1 MPGAPRGQ
9 ARPVTGNL
17 YIEGERR
24 LDRIVIEVLYREI
37 GGGPHSLNTSPGH
50 GAGYRGGTQHRGHQ
64 VRGQP
69 IVRECFQ
76 DTVDVS

>member
-24 LDRIVIEVLYREI
+24 LYRIVIEVLYREI
-37 GGGPHSLNTSPGH
+37 GGGPLALSTP
-50 GAGYRGGTQHRGHQ
+50 R
-64 VRGQP
+64 
-69 IVRECFQ
+69 Q
-76 DTVDVS
+76 DTVQGTGGVHSTGVTGSGDNQ